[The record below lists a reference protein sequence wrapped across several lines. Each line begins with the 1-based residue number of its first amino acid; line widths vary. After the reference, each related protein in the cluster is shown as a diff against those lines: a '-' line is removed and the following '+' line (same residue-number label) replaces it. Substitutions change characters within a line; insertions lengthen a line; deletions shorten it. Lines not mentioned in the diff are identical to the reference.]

1 MLEVS
6 QTHSFQ
12 GRIAQIDRNPNSPI
26 RHYNT
31 LMDTISE
38 LFGQVQKMVFALQKG
53 DLSQRIE
60 TEDQADIREVQD
72 SLNNSMQYMQELV
85 VDINSTMQSLQ
96 EGKFSGRVK
105 VLSAGEFST
114 MSQGVNQTV
123 ETLKHVVGQTIDTTQ
138 NQAKTVEEVSVAV
151 SQVSQRVEDNAKYAV
166 DAVDLMNKAL
176 TSTQVNV
183 QRIQK
188 LHAAMSSIHDN
199 VAQVQEIAKQTTLLA
214 FNASVEAAR
223 AGVHGKGFGV
233 VAQEVNNLATQ
244 SKFTAQEIQ
253 QIAKKCLATA
263 EEATEELQN
272 YVPEITKTTSMVQ
285 EIRLFSDEQ
294 NSALKSIR
302 LEMDQLSVIAQRGI
316 ENLPNPNAY
325 VPN

>member
-1 MLEVS
+1 
-6 QTHSFQ
+6 
-12 GRIAQIDRNPNSPI
+12 
-26 RHYNT
+26 
-31 LMDTISE
+31 
-38 LFGQVQKMVFALQKG
+38 
-53 DLSQRIE
+53 
-60 TEDQADIREVQD
+60 
-72 SLNNSMQYMQELV
+72 MQYMQELV
-85 VDINSTMQSLQ
+85 ADINTTMQSLQ

-105 VLSAGEFST
+105 VLSAGDFFM

-123 ETLKHVVGQTIDTTQ
+123 ETLKHVVGQMIETTQ

-151 SQVSQRVEDNAKYAV
+151 SQVSQRVEDNAKYAG

-176 TSTQVNV
+176 TSTQTNV

-263 EEATEELQN
+263 EEATAELQN

-302 LEMDQLSVIAQRGI
+302 LEMDQLSAIAQRGI
-316 ENLPNPNAY
+316 ENLPNPNVY